1 MKRPAARWVTISING
16 FELKQ
21 GLLKMRTTLTSL
33 AALLLS
39 AGVAFAFTDAAPPE
53 GFTSSMQKTGDVKL
67 HYVRDGGPGEAVILL
82 HGFPQTWS
90 EWIKIMP
97 MLSPDHDVIAVDL
110 RGVGQSDKPK
120 DGYDKKTNAQDIKRL
135 MDELG
140 IAKANIVG
148 HDIGGMVAYA
158 FAAQFPEMTQTV
170 TIIDVPLPGTDIFTS
185 ISQDPRAWHF
195 AFHDDPVAPEA
206 MVTGK
211 EEFYY
216 SYFMQRVD
224 AGSGVITKEEI
235 DRAVAAYS
243 VPETM
248 KAGFEW
254 FRTAKQDAEDN
265 KTFMKTKLP
274 MPVLGLNA
282 GKLAPFPYI
291 VEMMKPLAVAVE
303 GQTIDSGH
311 WIPETKP
318 EELADLL
325 SDFFKKY

>member
-1 MKRPAARWVTISING
+1 MKNLFLASA
-16 FELKQ
+16 F
-21 GLLKMRTTLTSL
+21 LLASTSL
-33 AALLLS
+33 VLA
-39 AGVAFAFTDAAPPE
+39 DAEPPP
-53 GFTSSMQKTGDVKL
+53 GFKSEMQKTGEVKL
-67 HYVRDGGPGEAVILL
+67 HYVRDGGQGEAVILL

-97 MLSPDHDVIAVDL
+97 ALSNDHDVIAVDL
-110 RGVGQSDKPK
+110 RGVGGSDKPK
-120 DGYDKKTNAQDIKRL
+120 DGYDKKTNAQDVKRL

-170 TIIDVPLPGTDIFTS
+170 TIIDVPLPGTQIFTA

-195 AFHDDPVAPEA
+195 SFHEDPVAPEQL
-206 MVTGK
+206 VTGK
-211 EEFYY
+211 EQFYY

-224 AGSGVITKEEI
+224 AGSGVIGATEI
-235 DRAVAAYS
+235 KHAVEAYS

-265 KTFMKTKLP
+265 KVFMAKKLE

-282 GKLAPFPYI
+282 GKLSPFPYI
-291 VEMMKPLAVAVE
+291 VDMMKPLAITVE
-303 GQTIDSGH
+303 GQTLDSGH
-311 WIPETKP
+311 WIPETVP
-318 EELADLL
+318 DQLSALL
-325 SDFFKKY
+325 IDFFKRH

>member
-1 MKRPAARWVTISING
+1 MK
-16 FELKQ
+16 
-21 GLLKMRTTLTSL
+21 TTLTSL
-33 AALLLS
+33 AALFLS
-39 AGVAFAFTDAAPPE
+39 ASAAFAFTDAAPPA
-53 GFTSSMQKTGDVKL
+53 GFTSSMQKTGEVKL

-97 MLSPDHDVIAVDL
+97 MLSGDHDVIAPDL
-110 RGVGQSDKPK
+110 RGVGGSDKPK

-148 HDIGGMVAYA
+148 HDIGGMIAYS

-170 TIIDVPLPGTDIFTS
+170 TIIDVPLPGTEIFKA

-195 AFHDDPVAPEA
+195 AFHEDPVAPEA
-206 MVTGK
+206 LVTGK
-211 EEFYY
+211 EDFYY
-216 SYFMQRVD
+216 TYFMQRVD
-224 AGSGVITKEEI
+224 AGSGIISKEEI
-235 DRAVAAYS
+235 DRSVAAYS
-243 VPETM
+243 VPQTM
-248 KAGFEW
+248 KTGFEW

-265 KTFMKTKLP
+265 KVFMSKKLE

-282 GKLAPFPYI
+282 GRLSEFPYI
-291 VEMMKPLAVAVE
+291 VEMMKPLAVTVE
-303 GQTIDSGH
+303 GQAMDSGH

-318 EELADLL
+318 DELAKLL
-325 SDFFKKY
+325 ADFFKKY